1 MSNSMRLRSKI
12 SLNENWLDKIVRFAA
27 PVKAL
32 DRFKARMTLA
42 LAGSYAGGSRQ
53 KRSLAHYLPSDGDA
67 DSDVLTDLP
76 LLRQRSRDLLRN
88 NPLALGAMN
97 TVCTN
102 VVGTGLKLQ
111 ARIDRDFLQLSDEEA
126 DALESNI
133 EREFRLWANSTH
145 CDVVQTLN
153 FAGLQE
159 LVFRSTLENGDCFI
173 LLSYQQN
180 YSLQHYRLALQVI
193 EADRICNKE
202 HASDNETLMAGVQK
216 NRVGAPVAYH
226 LLKTHPGNL
235 YGALTREWFVLPAFN
250 VQTGFRQVI
259 HLYRMLRPGQT
270 RGVPYLAPVI
280 EALKQLGSY
289 TEAEIMAAVISS
301 YFTVFIKSP
310 QGESQLLPMAKSE
323 RHAADNDYQLGNG
336 AIVDL
341 AEGEDISTVNPG
353 RPNAQFDPFV
363 QSILRQIGVALELPF
378 EVLVKHFTASY
389 SAARAA
395 LLEAWRFFM
404 ARREWLAQNFCQVV
418 YETWLMEAV
427 CCGRIQAPGFIDG
440 DPAIRAAYC
449 GSHWIGP
456 APGQIDPLKE
466 IQAAR
471 ERIDAGISTLS
482 RETAALTGE
491 EWEKT
496 HRQGVKERRMRGE
509 SEVADSGK
517 ATTVKNEGKFS

>member
-1 MSNSMRLRSKI
+1 MSYYPHRYLSTSI
-12 SLNENWLDKIVRFAA
+12 QENWLDKIIRFAA
-27 PVKAL
+27 PVKAAE
-32 DRFKARMTLA
+32 RYKARMTLA
-42 LAGSYAGGSRQ
+42 LAGSYVGGSRH
-53 KRSLAHYLPSDGDA
+53 KRSLADYLPSGGDA
-67 DSDVLTDLP
+67 DSDLLFDLP

-88 NPLALGAMN
+88 NPLALGALN

-111 ARIDRDFLQLSDEEA
+111 ARIDRDFLQLSDDEA
-126 DALESNI
+126 DQLESTI
-133 EREFRLWANSTH
+133 EREFRLWANSTC
-145 CDVVQTLN
+145 CDVTKTLN
-153 FAGLQE
+153 FSGLQE
-159 LVFRSTLENGDCFI
+159 LVFRSVLENGDCFI
-173 LLSYQQN
+173 LLSCQKNPVAQP
-180 YSLQHYRLALQVI
+180 YRLALQVI
-193 EADRICNKE
+193 EADRICNQNDANDTE
-202 HASDNETLMAGVQK
+202 QLMAGIQK
-216 NRVGAPVAYH
+216 NACGAPVAYH
-226 LLKTHPGNL
+226 ILKTHPGSLKGN
-235 YGALTREWFVLPAFN
+235 YANEWFVIPAFN
-250 VQTGFRQVI
+250 PQTGSRQVI
-259 HLYRMLRPGQT
+259 HLYRVLRAGQT

-280 EALKQLGSY
+280 DALKQLGSY
-289 TEAEIMAAVISS
+289 TEAEITAAVVSS
-301 YFTVFIKSP
+301 YFTVFIKTP
-310 QGESQLLPMAKSE
+310 QGESQLITEKNNRGGSDDE
-323 RHAADNDYQLGNG
+323 YQLGKG

-363 QSILRQIGVALELPF
+363 QSVLRQIGVALELPF

-404 ARREWLAQNFCQVV
+404 AKREWLAQNFCQVV
-418 YETWLMEAV
+418 YETWFLEAV
-427 CCGRIQAPGFIDG
+427 CSGRIQAPGFISG

-496 HRQGVKERRMRGE
+496 HRQGVKEQKLRGTLTNPK
-509 SEVADSGK
+509 SD
-517 ATTVKNEGKFS
+517 